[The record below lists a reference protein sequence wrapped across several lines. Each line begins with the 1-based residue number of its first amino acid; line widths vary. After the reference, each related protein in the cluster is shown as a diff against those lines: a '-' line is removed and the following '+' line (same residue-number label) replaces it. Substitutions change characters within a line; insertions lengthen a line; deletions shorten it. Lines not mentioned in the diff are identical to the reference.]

1 MIKISENKINLKQN
15 ILEQLLILQKQNEMD
30 DNCPASIQQ
39 IQKIISPLNKF
50 IKNMKD
56 NKDIY
61 LINNQNR
68 EPISLLFLI

>member
-1 MIKISENKINLKQN
+1 
-15 ILEQLLILQKQNEMD
+15 MD

-39 IQKIISPLNKF
+39 IQKIISPLNKC

-61 LINNQNR
+61 LEN
-68 EPISLLFLI
+68 EPFDS

>member
-1 MIKISENKINLKQN
+1 
-15 ILEQLLILQKQNEMD
+15 MD

-39 IQKIISPLNKF
+39 IQKIISPLNKC

-61 LINNQNR
+61 LEHKIINNQNR
-68 EPISLLFLI
+68 EHNSEIKNLFKNEEYSKIF

>member
-1 MIKISENKINLKQN
+1 
-15 ILEQLLILQKQNEMD
+15 MD

-39 IQKIISPLNKF
+39 IQKIISPLNKC

-61 LINNQNR
+61 LEN
-68 EPISLLFLI
+68 EPFDSHTTLKIL